1 MSLEVKPWCFI
12 TYIPAEKKKANF
24 FHIKFSS
31 KDENAIQCVFCILAY
46 ILLRNFKIEINLRDS
61 ISALPLCV
69 SLYCKH
75 KLVNYNRGFNIN
87 SMTAIL
93 TSSCAKSVK
102 GLSDLNVQIGDYRR
116 CFSEILRPLTLR
128 TYAISIL
135 LYYWNKQALG
145 DQNKITEYFLYNSG
159 SFSRGKCYKS
169 RFRIPFHACS
179 QKYFQFFFKFFIYL
193 FIYFFYHQFKPTTIF
208 NKRFRMNDPLTT
220 FSITNQVQNYKEIYH
235 IYEIS

>member
-1 MSLEVKPWCFI
+1 MR
-12 TYIPAEKKKANF
+12 
-24 FHIKFSS
+24 
-31 KDENAIQCVFCILAY
+31 ILHSR
-46 ILLRNFKIEINLRDS
+46 ILLRNFKIQINLRDS

-87 SMTAIL
+87 LMTPIL

-102 GLSDLNVQIGDYRR
+102 GLSDFNVQIGDYRP
-116 CFSEILRPLTLR
+116 CFSAILRPLTLR

-145 DQNKITEYFLYNSG
+145 DQNKITEYFSYNSG

-179 QKYFQFFFKFFIYL
+179 QKYF
-193 FIYFFYHQFKPTTIF
+193 
-208 NKRFRMNDPLTT
+208 
-220 FSITNQVQNYKEIYH
+220 
-235 IYEIS
+235 

>member
-12 TYIPAEKKKANF
+12 TYIPAEKKRVNF
-24 FHIKFSS
+24 FHIKVSS
-31 KDENAIQCVFCILAY
+31 KDENVRILHSR
-46 ILLRNFKIEINLRDS
+46 ILLRNFKIQINLRDS

-75 KLVNYNRGFNIN
+75 KLVNYNRGFSIN
-87 SMTAIL
+87 SMTPIL

-102 GLSDLNVQIGDYRR
+102 GLSDLNVQIGDYRP

-135 LYYWNKQALG
+135 LYYWNKQALV
-145 DQNKITEYFLYNSG
+145 DQNKITEYFSYSSG
-159 SFSRGKCYKS
+159 SFSRDKCYKS

-179 QKYFQFFFKFFIYL
+179 QKYF
-193 FIYFFYHQFKPTTIF
+193 
-208 NKRFRMNDPLTT
+208 
-220 FSITNQVQNYKEIYH
+220 
-235 IYEIS
+235 

>member
-1 MSLEVKPWCFI
+1 MR
-12 TYIPAEKKKANF
+12 
-24 FHIKFSS
+24 
-31 KDENAIQCVFCILAY
+31 ILHSR
-46 ILLRNFKIEINLRDS
+46 ILLRNFKIQINLRDS

-87 SMTAIL
+87 SMTPIL

-102 GLSDLNVQIGDYRR
+102 GLSDLNVQIGDYRP

-145 DQNKITEYFLYNSG
+145 DQNKITEYFSYNSG
-159 SFSRGKCYKS
+159 SFSRGKIYKS
-169 RFRIPFHACS
+169 RFR
-179 QKYFQFFFKFFIYL
+179 FFKIFCLFVYL
-193 FIYFFYHQFKPTTIF
+193 FFYH
-208 NKRFRMNDPLTT
+208 
-220 FSITNQVQNYKEIYH
+220 
-235 IYEIS
+235 